1 MKKIIHYTLTVLFPV
16 LFWVQ
21 ASADEW
27 ITDYE
32 KSGFLQTPRYEA
44 TLAFCRRMAEASP
57 LLHYTSFGVSPQGR
71 ELPLLIADLNGNFDP
86 ASVRKSGNSVLLIEA
101 CIHPGEPE
109 GKDAGLML
117 LRDIAFRN
125 KDLELLKNVT
135 ILFIPI
141 FNVDGHERFSPYN
154 RINQNGPEAM
164 GWRTTAQNLNLNRDF
179 MKADAPEM
187 QAWLKFY
194 NAWIPDF
201 FIDTHTTDGA
211 DYEYVLTYA
220 LEDRGNIDP
229 ALGEWLGREFTPE
242 MVQRM
247 EQAGFPVFPYVSFR
261 QWHNPR
267 SGLVSRP
274 APPMLSQGYAAVH
287 NRPGLLVE
295 THMLKPY
302 KPRVEST
309 LEIIRICLDVLN
321 REGEN
326 LRKLFAQADEAASRA
341 ASNKQKIAVS
351 FDVSPNDS
359 LMVEFLGIDYQRVT
373 SDLTG
378 GDWFIYGKEPRRFTL
393 PFFNKPL
400 VTRTVELPEA
410 YIIPVEF
417 AEVIERVRLHGIE
430 VRPLPEAVTLEVSTY
445 RFSNVSY
452 GRSNEGRQM
461 PSFQS
466 EPVQRTMTFAKGSAV
481 IFTNQRTSRVIAHL
495 LEPDAQDSF
504 MSWGFFNAFFEQ
516 KEYSETY
523 VMEKLARKMLRADT
537 TLRLRFDDFL
547 AKNPGLRQNQ
557 WEQLNWFY
565 KQTPYYDQRHN
576 IYPIG
581 RVEKVE
587 KKLSSLF
594 QND

>member
-1 MKKIIHYTLTVLFPV
+1 MNLEKFTLFTALLLMVAGGP
-16 LFWVQ
+16 
-21 ASADEW
+21 ATADEW
-27 ITDYE
+27 TTPCE
-32 KSGFLQTPRYEA
+32 KTAFRETPRYDA
-44 TLAFCRRMAEASP
+44 TIDFCKRMAAASP
-57 LLHYTSFGVSPQGR
+57 LVHYTTFGKSPQGR
-71 ELPLLIADLNGNFDP
+71 DLPLMVLDVNGNFDP
-86 ASVRKSGNSVLLIEA
+86 ASVRKSGNTVLLIQA

-117 LRDIAFRN
+117 LRDIAFRE
-125 KDLELLKNVT
+125 KHRLELQNVT

-141 FNVDGHERFSPYN
+141 FNVDGHERFGPYN
-154 RINQNGPEAM
+154 RINQNGPSQM
-164 GWRTTAQNLNLNRDF
+164 GWRTTMQNLNLNRDF

-187 QAWLKFY
+187 QAWLKLY
-194 NAWIPDF
+194 SSWLPDF

-229 ALGEWLGREFTPE
+229 ALGEWLARKFTPA
-242 MVQRM
+242 M
-247 EQAGFPVFPYVSFR
+247 EKKMEEAGFPVFPYVSFR

-309 LEIIRICLDVLN
+309 LEILRIGIQTLHT
-321 REGEN
+321 EGEE
-326 LRKLFAQADEAASRA
+326 LRRMFAQADLSAATAASRG
-341 ASNKQKIAVS
+341 QKIAVR
-351 FDVSPNDS
+351 FDVSLTDS
-359 LMVEFLGIDYQRVT
+359 LMVDFKGIEYHSEK

-378 GDWFIYGKEPRRFTL
+378 GEWFIYGHNPQLFTL
-393 PFFNKPL
+393 PMFNKPV
-400 VTRTVELPEA
+400 VTQWVELPQA

-417 AEVIERVRLHGIE
+417 SEVIDRLKLHGIE
-430 VRPLPEAVTLEVSTY
+430 VQYLPSEATLDVATY
-445 RFSNVSY
+445 RFTNVSF
-452 GRSNEGRQM
+452 RRTSNEGRQM
-461 PSFQS
+461 PSYQT
-466 EPVQRTMTFAKGSAV
+466 EPVKRTFVFAPGSAV
-481 IFTNQRTSRVIAHL
+481 VFTNQRSSRLIAHL

-523 VMEKLARKMLRADT
+523 VMEKMARKMLRADT
-537 TLRLRFDDFL
+537 TLNQRFNKFMDENPTLRD
-547 AKNPGLRQNQ
+547 NQ

-565 KQTPYYDQRHN
+565 RQTPYYDQRHN
-576 IYPIG
+576 IYPVG
-581 RVEKVE
+581 RFEGDAALLR
-587 KKLSSLF
+587 KLL
-594 QND
+594 Q